1 MKPWVRWAVLAASAA
16 IVVVLFVVLRPGPAS
31 DGAASTP
38 SSPTASLTPS
48 ETTSPTPSPSPTVS
62 SEPDA
67 VEIEVE
73 VEEGRVEGPDRP
85 TIRQGERVVLIVKA
99 DVSDEVHLHGYD
111 VSADV
116 APGQPA
122 RIRFRADVAG
132 VFEVELE
139 HAGLLLL
146 ELEITP

>member
-1 MKPWVRWAVLAASAA
+1 MKPWIRWAVLAASAVV
-16 IVVVLFVVLRPGPAS
+16 VVVLFVALRPEPAS
-31 DGAASTP
+31 DDASRTL
-38 SSPTASLTPS
+38 SATVSPTPS
-48 ETTSPTPSPSPTVS
+48 ETSSPTPSATATASP
-62 SEPDA
+62 EPEA

-85 TIRQGERVVLIVKA
+85 RIRQGERVVLVVKS
-99 DVSDEVHLHGYD
+99 DVADEVHVHGYD
-111 VSADV
+111 LSAEV

-122 RIRFRADVAG
+122 RVRFRANVAG

-139 HAGLLLL
+139 HTGLLLL